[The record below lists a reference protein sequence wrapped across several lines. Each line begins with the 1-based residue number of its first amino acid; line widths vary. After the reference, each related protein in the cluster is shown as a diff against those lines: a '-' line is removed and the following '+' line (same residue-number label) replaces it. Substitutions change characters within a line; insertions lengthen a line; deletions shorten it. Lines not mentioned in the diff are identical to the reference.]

1 LTVAT
6 ASSTSLQSRPAAPI
20 QHLRIDHTKG
30 SGPFHFILV
39 PGLVPDGP
47 ETFLRQVKTLRAFG
61 SLATVT
67 YPYERFDIEAVL
79 TSLREHI
86 LASHRAGRLPV
97 VVGVSVGGGLCLEV
111 LRRAREAQETLPL
124 SALVLISPLSCTDDL
139 APLLK
144 RLVDGI
150 LSESDLGAGGNPEAA
165 VERGRTFFRA
175 LASRSV
181 TPTPDAGGWRSLL
194 ALLTPHGIANLQER
208 RIRDRIDRTLAAIP
222 AAGGVERVL
231 SMRAMQGIG
240 TGPAARRP
248 LTAAPTLLLWGS
260 KERHT
265 LNMEGP
271 GTSVLCRPD
280 LASRVFPACEVHWLY
295 GADGEEIPH
304 ASLLK
309 HAPAFNRHLRCFME
323 RRLRHE
329 AAKVPLL
336 SRGAGI
342 MPFLAA
348 RMF

>member
-6 ASSTSLQSRPAAPI
+6 ASSTSTTARLHTPI
-20 QHLRIDHTKG
+20 QHLRIDHTRG

-61 SLATVT
+61 SLATIT
-67 YPYERFDIEAVL
+67 YPYEQFDLEGVL

-97 VVGVSVGGGLCLEV
+97 VMGVSVGGGLCLEL
-111 LRRAREAQETLPL
+111 LRRAREAGETLPL
-124 SALVLISPLSCTDDL
+124 SALVLISPLSCTGDL

-150 LSESDLGAGGNPEAA
+150 IAESDLGAGGNPEAA

-181 TPTPDAGGWRSLL
+181 NPPPEAGGWRSLL
-194 ALLTPHGIANLQER
+194 ALLTPHGIANLHER

-222 AAGGVERVL
+222 ATGGVARVL

-240 TGPAARRP
+240 SGPSARRP
-248 LTAAPTLLLWGS
+248 LSAAPTLLLWGS

-265 LNMEGP
+265 LNMDGP
-271 GTSVLCRPD
+271 GTSMLCRPD
-280 LASRVFPACEVHWLY
+280 LASRVFPSCEVHWLY
-295 GADGEEIPH
+295 GNDGEEVPH

-309 HAPAFNRHLRCFME
+309 HSAAFNRHLRCFME
-323 RRLRHE
+323 RRLRLE
-329 AAKVPLL
+329 AGKVPLL

-348 RMF
+348 RLL

>member
-1 LTVAT
+1 M
-6 ASSTSLQSRPAAPI
+6 
-20 QHLRIDHTKG
+20 QHLRLDHTKG

-67 YPYERFDIEAVL
+67 YPYERFDLDGVIE
-79 TSLREHI
+79 SLRASI
-86 LASHRAGRLPV
+86 IASHQAGRLPV
-97 VVGVSVGGGLCLEV
+97 MMGVSVGGGLVLEM
-111 LRRAREAQETLPL
+111 LRRAREAKEVLPL
-124 SALVLISPLSCTDDL
+124 AALVLVSPLSCTGDL

-150 LSESDLGAGGNPEAA
+150 LAEADRGAEGNPEAA
-165 VERGRTFFRA
+165 LERGRTFFRA

-181 TPTPDAGGWRSLL
+181 NPVPDAGGWRSLL
-194 ALLTPHGIANLQER
+194 ALLTPHGIANLHER

-222 AAGGVERVL
+222 ALGGLQRVE
-231 SMRAMQGIG
+231 SMRAMHGIG
-240 TGPAARRP
+240 EGQAARRP
-248 LTAAPTLLLWGS
+248 LSPAPTLMLWGS

-295 GADGEEIPH
+295 TSDGEEIPH

-309 HAPAFNRHLRCFME
+309 HAPAFNRHLRSFME

-336 SRGAGI
+336 SRGSGL

-348 RMF
+348 RLF